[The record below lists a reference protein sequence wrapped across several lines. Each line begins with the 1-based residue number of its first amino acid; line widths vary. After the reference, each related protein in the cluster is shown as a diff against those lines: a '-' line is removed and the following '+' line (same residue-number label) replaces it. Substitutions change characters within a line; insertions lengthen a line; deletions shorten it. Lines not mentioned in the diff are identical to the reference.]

1 MLSSSLNEEAVKSTC
16 TRCRMSLSRLVR
28 RDFCPNRLALYR
40 DGISRVEVSASLVVV
55 FLVLFKVNRQL
66 LQCLTSVTMFPS
78 QVSKF
83 RTNEALAF
91 TSLLCLS
98 LVLITYIVLPKPS
111 NSNMQKIS
119 LTISVFILTSVKCF
133 TMFQSSSLTFCQN
146 AIQGATFHN
155 PRCGI
160 QAFILALGV
169 HSTLLWASIRA
180 YTVLALITYQRS
192 LSNVRWTVGTNAV
205 CWGVPLLSA
214 VGTIGSQTVG
224 YSFSGSC
231 GPNISLQ
238 IGLILVPAI
247 VSLPNY
253 FI

>member
-1 MLSSSLNEEAVKSTC
+1 
-16 TRCRMSLSRLVR
+16 
-28 RDFCPNRLALYR
+28 
-40 DGISRVEVSASLVVV
+40 
-55 FLVLFKVNRQL
+55 
-66 LQCLTSVTMFPS
+66 MFPS
-78 QVSKF
+78 QISKF
-83 RTNEALAF
+83 RTNDALAF

-98 LVLITYIVLPKPS
+98 MVLMTYILLPKPS

-119 LTISVFILTSVKCF
+119 LTISVFILTSIKCF
-133 TMFQSSSLTFCQN
+133 TMFQSSSATFCRN

-160 QAFILALGV
+160 QAFILAFGV
-169 HSTLLWASIRA
+169 HSTLLWASMRA

-192 LSNVRWTVGTNAV
+192 LSDVRWTVGTNVV
-205 CWGVPLLSA
+205 CWGVPLLFA

-247 VSLPNY
+247 VSLPNC